1 MNFESTFAAV
11 GFSGGIAIGQLQ
23 ASCAAAPEMP
33 GVYAVL
39 RKSSA
44 PVQLLQSSSGG
55 RFKNRNPS
63 TAIAKLQARWL
74 PDAEVLYIGK
84 AGGSRQ
90 RSTLRSRIHS
100 YMQFGLGQPCAHW
113 GGRYIWQLAGAKEL
127 VVSWAAIPNEEPA
140 QVESRLLH
148 EFVQSYNRLP
158 FANLRR

>member
-1 MNFESTFAAV
+1 MNFEATFAAV

-23 ASCAAAPEMP
+23 ASCAIVPETL
-33 GVYAVL
+33 GVYAVV
-39 RKSSA
+39 RRSSA
-44 PVQLLQSSSGG
+44 PVRFLQASSGG
-55 RFKNRNPS
+55 RFKNRDPS
-63 TAIAKLQARWL
+63 APVAKLQARWL
-74 PDAEVLYIGK
+74 PDAKVLYIGK

-90 RSTLRSRIHS
+90 RSTLRSRLHS

-127 VVSWAAIPNEEPA
+127 VVYWAAIPNEEPA

-148 EFVQSYNRLP
+148 AFVQSYSRLP